1 MVVVV
6 FETYPV
12 GFALKLEFDALAPL
26 LNSKVII

>member
-6 FETYPV
+6 FVTFPV
-12 GFALKLEFDALAPL
+12 GFALKLEFVALVPL